1 MFGVFVNI
9 YYYHY
14 QIAYTS
20 YQVFIM
26 DDNSFDGLDS
36 LDFNTDMYYEDEWSN
51 IGGNLNTD
59 NLDNASSSSSNSPK
73 IKFSRSNSK
82 DVLGGTIDFANGNR
96 NIASFLENN
105 KGFEQALR
113 VPGFVSAN
121 SPSKR
126 KTSLPVS
133 KSSKRRNNNHE
144 SPLLNNNKNSSSSS
158 STNSIYFSKKKTA
171 GSSSKRGRNS
181 KKSLKNNS
189 YNRSSSSSS
198 LKLSSNSKSTNVN
211 SNKKIGNKK
220 IGNKNRVSDSH
231 KGRNNLKDSKK
242 PAIDSKEEIRR
253 RRKNIR
259 EKERRQEVNDG
270 FTVLMNLV
278 GLHCQSDKARILN
291 AAADTIQNVCETNEL
306 YKKAIRKLKHENE
319 TLRRVT
325 KQYIYKLTLPIAEI
339 IKRNNGEITA
349 ESKKQ
354 MEDALAAEQRKL
366 QQEICTSS
374 GSGVE
379 VATNQEVKTGSGKRT
394 SNSNSNGNS
403 HSSKGMVES
412 HSRDNITSDVQHLS
426 NLLSKTGES
435 KEPLKKRFKSAITSK
450 STNSSSITK

>member
-9 YYYHY
+9 YYYHF

-121 SPSKR
+121 ASSKR

-158 STNSIYFSKKKTA
+158 NNNYFSKKKTA

-242 PAIDSKEEIRR
+242 PAIDSKEEIR
-253 RRKNIR
+253 
-259 EKERRQEVNDG
+259 QG
-270 FTVLMNLV
+270 
-278 GLHCQSDKARILN
+278 
-291 AAADTIQNVCETNEL
+291 
-306 YKKAIRKLKHENE
+306 
-319 TLRRVT
+319 
-325 KQYIYKLTLPIAEI
+325 
-339 IKRNNGEITA
+339 
-349 ESKKQ
+349 
-354 MEDALAAEQRKL
+354 
-366 QQEICTSS
+366 
-374 GSGVE
+374 
-379 VATNQEVKTGSGKRT
+379 
-394 SNSNSNGNS
+394 
-403 HSSKGMVES
+403 HSLWK
-412 HSRDNITSDVQHLS
+412 
-426 NLLSKTGES
+426 
-435 KEPLKKRFKSAITSK
+435 
-450 STNSSSITK
+450 

>member
-9 YYYHY
+9 YYYHF

-82 DVLGGTIDFANGNR
+82 DVLGGTIDFANSNR

-113 VPGFVSAN
+113 VPGLLSAKLLRN
-121 SPSKR
+121 ERQVHPLVKVQNEGTSTLSHCCSTTTKIVVVVIIHTSAKR
-126 KTSLPVS
+126 KLLVVVASEVEIV
-133 KSSKRRNNNHE
+133 RNR
-144 SPLLNNNKNSSSSS
+144 LKIIV
-158 STNSIYFSKKKTA
+158 TTA
-171 GSSSKRGRNS
+171 RHR
-181 KKSLKNNS
+181 L
-189 YNRSSSSSS
+189 S

-211 SNKKIGNKK
+211 SNKKIGNK
-220 IGNKNRVSDSH
+220 NRVSDSH
-231 KGRNNLKDSKK
+231 KGKNNLKDSKK
-242 PAIDSKEEIRR
+242 TAIDSKKKFADVERIL
-253 RRKNIR
+253 

-270 FTVLMNLV
+270 LTVLMNLV

-379 VATNQEVKTGSGKRT
+379 VATNQEVKTGSGKR
-394 SNSNSNGNS
+394 SRNSNSNGNRHS
-403 HSSKGMVES
+403 NGNGNSSKGMEDS
-412 HSRDNITSDVQHLS
+412 HSRDNITSDFQHLS
-426 NLLSKTGES
+426 NLLSKAGES
-435 KEPLKKRFKSAITSK
+435 KEPLRKRFKSAITSK

>member
-9 YYYHY
+9 YYYHF

-113 VPGFVSAN
+113 VPGLLSAN
-121 SPSKR
+121 ASSKR
-126 KTSLPVS
+126 KTSPPVS
-133 KSSKRRNNNHE
+133 KSSKRRNINTE
-144 SPLLNNNKNSSSSS
+144 SPLLNNNKNSSS
-158 STNSIYFSKKKTA
+158 NNYFSKKKTA

-211 SNKKIGNKK
+211 SNKKIGNK
-220 IGNKNRVSDSH
+220 NRVSDSH

-242 PAIDSKEEIRR
+242 TAIDSKEEIRR

-366 QQEICTSS
+366 QQEIYTSS

-394 SNSNSNGNS
+394 RNSNSNSNGNRHS
-403 HSSKGMVES
+403 NGNGNSSKGMEDS
-412 HSRDNITSDVQHLS
+412 HSRDNITSDFQHLS
-426 NLLSKTGES
+426 NLLSKAGES

>member
-171 GSSSKRGRNS
+171 GSSSKRGKNS
-181 KKSLKNNS
+181 KKSLKNNR

-366 QQEICTSS
+366 QQEIYTSS

-450 STNSSSITK
+450 STNSSSMTK

>member
-1 MFGVFVNI
+1 
-9 YYYHY
+9 
-14 QIAYTS
+14 
-20 YQVFIM
+20 
-26 DDNSFDGLDS
+26 
-36 LDFNTDMYYEDEWSN
+36 
-51 IGGNLNTD
+51 
-59 NLDNASSSSSNSPK
+59 
-73 IKFSRSNSK
+73 
-82 DVLGGTIDFANGNR
+82 
-96 NIASFLENN
+96 
-105 KGFEQALR
+105 
-113 VPGFVSAN
+113 
-121 SPSKR
+121 
-126 KTSLPVS
+126 
-133 KSSKRRNNNHE
+133 
-144 SPLLNNNKNSSSSS
+144 LLNNNKNSSSSS
-158 STNSIYFSKKKTA
+158 NNNYFSKKKTA

-366 QQEICTSS
+366 QQEIYTSS

-379 VATNQEVKTGSGKRT
+379 VATNQEVKTGSGKRSRN